1 MEAIVITCLFNL
13 FINVLPLTYNI
24 LKRDDLLIFKTML
37 HCLGAMLILGAP
49 FDMERTTEEFYITEC
64 IMFISFII
72 PCMAAIYQ
80 EKKGVVFED
89 KNKVIIKGIGILAA
103 VLFIGVTI
111 YVVLL

>member
-13 FINVLPLTYNI
+13 FVNVLPLTYDI
-24 LKRDDLLIFKTML
+24 LKKDDLLIFKTML

-72 PCMAAIYQ
+72 PCTAAMYQ
-80 EKKGVVFED
+80 QKKDIVFED
-89 KNKVIIKGIGILAA
+89 KNKVIIKGIVALGVA
-103 VLFIGVTI
+103 LFIGTML
-111 YVVLL
+111 YFVLL